1 MYFLIPSKRWQ
12 FVEHDPPQ
20 MLCNPSNFQSKMGI
34 EQSKFWIFL
43 NLYIN
48 TRSSSNFAL
57 PFCCQTNSD
66 MGMHHNS
73 NLLDYRFWPFFWH
86 EPSIFVGPND
96 LTHTPSIPPGES
108 ETSELSQTVA
118 EFAAKLL
125 GTAGLRSFS
134 AWKKWGAG
142 GDGRL
147 R

>member
-1 MYFLIPSKRWQ
+1 
-12 FVEHDPPQ
+12 
-20 MLCNPSNFQSKMGI
+20 
-34 EQSKFWIFL
+34 
-43 NLYIN
+43 
-48 TRSSSNFAL
+48 
-57 PFCCQTNSD
+57 

-147 R
+147 RWGVQQLAWNWFITTKEREREV